1 MLLVFSNK
9 FLYSESIVAVK
20 EWLKSLPISEL
31 TPVECGSDTLNSSH
45 IEDIEKAV
53 GSFKVWCI
61 VLYVLVT
68 LGFLDCTMWEMYSK
82 GEVQSITDLQSE

>member
-53 GSFKVWCI
+53 NSFKV
-61 VLYVLVT
+61 
-68 LGFLDCTMWEMYSK
+68 
-82 GEVQSITDLQSE
+82 